1 MLTGVSKADPKPGRW
16 ILPIV
21 IAALIGFTYV
31 FVNALP
37 PADVAASTTTT
48 IPPTTTTTLP
58 PTTTTTMPAE
68 ILAFLGEVDR
78 FETVS
83 ADLLTQL
90 NDINSLWEDREI
102 SFDEA
107 LDRFTEVHDDA
118 QDLANQVAAT
128 TVPVPF
134 QPAWP
139 DTITASQ
146 ELVVQAEAVIDGLRA
161 PDDGSLR
168 REAVKAYDEATTAF
182 GAQLEVVRGLT
193 PSGR

>member
-1 MLTGVSKADPKPGRW
+1 MLTGVSKEDPKPGRW
-16 ILPIV
+16 ILPVV

-31 FVNALP
+31 FVTALP

-58 PTTTTTMPAE
+58 ATTTTTLPAD

-78 FETVS
+78 FESMS

-90 NDINSLWEDREI
+90 NETNSLWEDRDI
-102 SFDEA
+102 SFDET
-107 LDRFTEVHDDA
+107 LDRFTKVHDDA

-128 TVPVPF
+128 TVPTPF

-139 DTITASQ
+139 DTIKASQ
-146 ELVVQAEAVIDGLRA
+146 ELVTQAEAVIDGLKA

-182 GAQLEVVRGLT
+182 TAQLDVVRNLT
-193 PSGR
+193 PNGR